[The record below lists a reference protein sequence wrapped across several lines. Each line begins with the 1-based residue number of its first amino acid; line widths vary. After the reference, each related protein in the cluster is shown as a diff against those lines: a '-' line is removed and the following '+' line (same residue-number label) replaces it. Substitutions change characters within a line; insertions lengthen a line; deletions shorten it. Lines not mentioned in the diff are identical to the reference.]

1 MLAPGE
7 NRILNCEQCGA
18 PLSTAVGA
26 EGCLNC
32 LLSAGIAPDDAE
44 EISPP
49 FESGTRFYQHYE
61 ILTRPD
67 GSRWELGRGAMG
79 VTYKA
84 RDVNLNTPVALKI
97 INARFSARPD
107 ARGRFLH
114 EAQAAAQLRHP
125 NVASVYHFGTVNQ
138 LPDPSGGTATP
149 EENADAGDC
158 FYTMEFIEG
167 ETLEARLR
175 RDGPLLPVLALEVGL
190 QVARALAAAEKRGL
204 VHRDLKPANIMLAAE
219 EEEETSA
226 GANGH
231 RHSGSWVKVID
242 FGLAKLAQVES
253 EPGPARRFL
262 GTPAFSSPEQRETR
276 TVDARSDTYS
286 LGATLYYALT
296 GKALLGFRSSSS
308 AISGE
313 PAREPLVLNG
323 LMERGIPRTVISLLQ
338 SLLASDPKD
347 RPQSAA
353 ELQLALQRSLDDLTS
368 ANHQVTQPF
377 GRGRRWAM
385 TGGLVLAAALIG
397 SAIYV
402 LAPSPTTAEKSIAV
416 LPFRNLGGDPT
427 NAFFADGVQD
437 DILSRL
443 GKIRDLKVI
452 SRLGTSRY
460 AADRPR
466 DFRAIGRTL
475 GVRHLLEGSLRRENN
490 RVRLD
495 VSLVDAR
502 DGHEVWSETYDRK
515 LADAIDLQGE
525 LASDVADAL
534 DVKLTPHERLDVRS
548 KATRDPEAYV
558 LYLQAL
564 KLEKNP
570 AFEVSAYGAAE
581 VLYSKAVAVDPAF
594 ALAHAR
600 LATTLGLL
608 YRFRAPS
615 EELKVRAH
623 AEAREA
629 LRLQPD
635 LAEAHLAHGLC
646 FYRIDRDFAQALPEL
661 ETAQRL
667 LPNDTEAEI
676 TIAFIHRRRGEW
688 RAARTGQEHA
698 LARDPLVPEYE
709 HELHATA
716 CLLRDWP
723 AAAAHADRAL
733 ALAPQMEPLKG
744 ERALVGFWQ
753 NGDLSLMRKFFS
765 EMTGYGDVEG
775 NLAWERWDAAMLGRD
790 FSTAHAAIDSFPF
803 ETLPSVLSAP
813 VPKSYLEGCIWLAQ
827 GEDVKA
833 AKFFEM
839 ARPSMEAE
847 TLAHPEAALRHAR
860 LGLLYAYMGRK
871 ADAIRE
877 GEWAVELTPVSD
889 DAIDGHQWLC
899 NLALIHAR
907 VGDAEEAISMIAAL
921 LREPGCVL
929 PLDEESLSLWDLRM
943 RWQWDP
949 LRNDP
954 RFQKILAEPEP
965 PTIF

>member
-7 NRILNCEQCGA
+7 NGILHCEQCGA
-18 PLSTAVGA
+18 PLPTVIGA

-44 EISPP
+44 EISSP

-84 RDVNLNTPVALKI
+84 RDVNLDTPVALKI

-107 ARGRFLH
+107 ARRRFLH

-138 LPDPSGGTATP
+138 LPDPSRGAATP

-175 RDGPLLPVLALEVGL
+175 RGGPLAPILALEVGL

-219 EEEETSA
+219 EEETSG
-226 GANGH
+226 GARGQGH
-231 RHSGSWVKVID
+231 TGSWVKVID
-242 FGLAKLAQVES
+242 FGLAKLARAGS
-253 EPGPARRFL
+253 DAEPTRRFL
-262 GTPAFSSPEQRETR
+262 GTLAFSSPEQRETR
-276 TVDARSDTYS
+276 TVDARSDIYS

-296 GKALLGFRSSSS
+296 GKALVGLRSSA
-308 AISGE
+308 AILGE
-313 PAREPLVLNG
+313 PAAEALPVDD
-323 LMERGIPRTVISLLQ
+323 LMEHGIPATVVSLLQ
-338 SLLASDPKD
+338 LLLASDPKD
-347 RPQSAA
+347 RPQSAVA
-353 ELQLALQRSLDDLTS
+353 LQQALQRSLNDLRGTS
-368 ANHQVTQPF
+368 HRVAQAS
-377 GRGRRWAM
+377 GRGRRWTLAA
-385 TGGLVLAAALIG
+385 GLVLAASLIG
-397 SAIYV
+397 SAIY
-402 LAPSPTTAEKSIAV
+402 LIAPSLPTTEKSIAV
-416 LPFRNLGGDPT
+416 LPFRNLGGDPA
-427 NAFFADGVQD
+427 NAFFAEGVQD

-460 AADRPR
+460 TADKPR
-466 DFRAIGRTL
+466 DFRAIARTL

-495 VSLVDAR
+495 VSLVDAK
-502 DGHEVWSETYDRK
+502 DGREVWSETYDRK
-515 LADAIDLQGE
+515 LAEAINLQGE

-534 DVKLTPHERLDVRS
+534 NVRLTPHERLDVRS
-548 KATRDPEAYV
+548 KATRDPDAYV

-581 VLYSKAVAVDPAF
+581 VLYSQAVAVDPAF

-615 EELKVRAH
+615 EELKTRAH

-635 LAEAHLAHGLC
+635 LAEAHLAQGLC
-646 FYRIDRDFAQALPEL
+646 FYRIDRDFARALPEL

-667 LPNDTEAEI
+667 LPNDTEAEM

-688 RAARTGQEHA
+688 RAARAGQEHA

-723 AAAAHADRAL
+723 AAVAHAERAL

-744 ERALVGFWQ
+744 ERALVDFWQ
-753 NGDLSLMRKFFS
+753 KGDLSLLRKFFS
-765 EMTGYGDVEG
+765 EMTNYGDVEG
-775 NLAWERWDAAMLGRD
+775 NLTWARWDAAMLGRD
-790 FSTAHAAIDSFPF
+790 FKTAQAAIDGFPF

-813 VPKSYLEGCIWLAQ
+813 VPKSYLEGCICLAQ
-827 GEDVKA
+827 GEDARA

-847 TLAHPEAALRHAR
+847 TLAHPGAALRHAR

-877 GEWAVELTPVSD
+877 GKRAVELTPVSD

-907 VGDAEEAISMIAAL
+907 VGDTDEAISMISAL
-921 LREPGCVL
+921 LREPGCVM
-929 PLDEESLSLWDLRM
+929 PLDEESLSLWDLRL

-949 LRNDP
+949 LRKDT
-954 RFQKILAEPEP
+954 RFQELLAEPEQ
-965 PTIF
+965 PTFY